1 MQKKKE
7 TIESEVLECLQEI
20 EEFEEDDD
28 YLCIE
33 MYGGGP
39 DESFLKGT
47 KNALRLFALDI
58 LRKSCEIENESGIV
72 GCFDPASEIR
82 IDYIVASNNEGVYSK
97 PLNHILRYFLK
108 GRKRV
113 GIASYRI
120 FNRIYVVCLADNL
133 FNISS
138 NRVYNNIKEYFLV
151 LNEKSIIKT
160 CHC

>member
-97 PLNHILRYFLK
+97 EHSTPFKEKLIGYMLFVLLIIFLISAVIGFITILK
-108 GRKRV
+108 N
-113 GIASYRI
+113 I
-120 FNRIYVVCLADNL
+120 F
-133 FNISS
+133 
-138 NRVYNNIKEYFLV
+138 
-151 LNEKSIIKT
+151 
-160 CHC
+160 